1 MLTKGLIQKFN
12 VKGPRYTSY
21 PTANEWEEG
30 FEESHYCKSLKNAEN
45 ASLSLYFHLPF
56 CEKMCYYCGCNV
68 VIRKFKPEVSELYL
82 SYLHKEMALLLGY
95 FSTKPLVKQLHFGG
109 GTPNFFTAD
118 QLNRLYASIHQQFN
132 ISKEAEI
139 AIEIDP
145 RVTTLDHLQVLKS
158 WGVNRLSMGLQDF
171 DPIVQKA
178 VNRIQPFEM
187 TKSLVLSSRS
197 LGFDSLNIDLIYGL
211 PYQTVTSFLKTID
224 FIKTLNPDRI
234 ALYSYAHVPWLK
246 SHQQLIKAQDLPD
259 ADSKLDIFISARNAL
274 LEAGYMSI
282 AMDHFA
288 LKTDDMALAFQ
299 KNQLYRNFMGYTL
312 KPADHFLGL
321 GVSAIGHLSSTFV
334 QNTRDLGVYYKQL
347 DEGKLPVS
355 RGLVLTEDDQIRQWV
370 IQELMCHFKLD
381 KSDFIKK
388 TGRPFDVYFSFEMTH
403 LAQCEQDGLLI
414 LDQTGISITP
424 LGKLFI
430 RNICMGFDIYLRKNT
445 QKNQFSSTI

>member
-1 MLTKGLIQKFN
+1 MLTRGLIQKFN

-68 VIRKFKPEVSELYL
+68 VIRKFNPEVSEVYS
-82 SYLHKEMALLLGY
+82 SYLRKEITLLLEY
-95 FSTKPLVKQLHFGG
+95 FQKKPLVKQLHFGG

-118 QLNRLYASIHQQFN
+118 QLDQLYAHIHQQFD

-139 AIEIDP
+139 AIEVDP
-145 RVTTLDHLQVLKS
+145 RVTTLEHLQVLKS

-171 DPIVQKA
+171 DPMVQKA

-187 TKSLVLSSRS
+187 TESLVSSSRK

-224 FIKTLNPDRI
+224 LIKLLHPDRI

-246 SHQQLIKAQDLPD
+246 SHQRLIRVQELPNP
-259 ADSKLDIFISARNAL
+259 DSKLDIFISARNAL

-288 LKTDDMALAFQ
+288 LKTDEMALAFQ

-321 GVSAIGHLSSTFV
+321 GVSAIGHISNTFV
-334 QNTRDLGVYYKQL
+334 QNTRDLGVYYSQL

-355 RGLVLTEDDQIRQWV
+355 RGLILNEDDRIRQWV

-381 KSDFIKK
+381 QSDFMKK
-388 TGRPFDVYFSFEMTH
+388 TGISFEDYFKFERAH
-403 LAQCEQDGLLI
+403 LAQCEQEGLLV
-414 LDQTGISITP
+414 LDQTGITISP

>member
-1 MLTKGLIQKFN
+1 
-12 VKGPRYTSY
+12 
-21 PTANEWEEG
+21 
-30 FEESHYCKSLKNAEN
+30 
-45 ASLSLYFHLPF
+45 
-56 CEKMCYYCGCNV
+56 
-68 VIRKFKPEVSELYL
+68 
-82 SYLHKEMALLLGY
+82 
-95 FSTKPLVKQLHFGG
+95 
-109 GTPNFFTAD
+109 
-118 QLNRLYASIHQQFN
+118 
-132 ISKEAEI
+132 
-139 AIEIDP
+139 
-145 RVTTLDHLQVLKS
+145 
-158 WGVNRLSMGLQDF
+158 MGLQDF

-187 TKSLVLSSRS
+187 TESLVSSSRT

-224 FIKTLNPDRI
+224 LIKTLNPNRI

-246 SHQQLIKAQDLPD
+246 SHQRLIEAKELPD
-259 ADSKLDIFISARNAL
+259 ADNKLDIFISARNAL

-321 GVSAIGHLSSTFV
+321 GVSAIGHLSNTFV
-334 QNTRDLGVYYKQL
+334 QNTRDLGVYYRQL

-388 TGRPFDVYFSFEMTH
+388 TGRPFDVYFSFEMAH
-403 LAQCEQDGLLI
+403 LAQCEQEGLLI
-414 LDQTGISITP
+414 LDQTGMVITP